1 MEGLP
6 SAGNAAYSD
15 ICEYSEQRMGNPQ
28 WKGFPQIRR
37 YSRINQRF
45 PNYLISPF
53 ITKLS
58 ESSKS
63 YYFDI
68 QPQRPILY
76 IVQV

>member
-37 YSRINQRF
+37 HSRINQSF
-45 PNYLISPF
+45 PRF
-53 ITKLS
+53 ITGRGPRL
-58 ESSKS
+58 
-63 YYFDI
+63 I
-68 QPQRPILY
+68 GLLRN
-76 IVQV
+76 